1 MINDM
6 AENKKSFIAYCDWDK
21 ILEMLSDE
29 EVGRL
34 TRHLFAYV
42 NDRNPALEERIL
54 KVAFEPIKLQ
64 LKRDLS
70 KYEAISYIN
79 NRGLKISKS
88 SIYKKTAEKEVPF
101 QRWGGKKI
109 VFVRQELD
117 EWIENQLSKRENGV
131 IKTVADAA
139 RRKERV

>member
-1 MINDM
+1 MNLILVSKDDLREIIKEMIP
-6 AENKKSFIAYCDWDK
+6 AQ
-21 ILEMLSDE
+21 DE
-29 EVGRL
+29 KPVKEDTGFFSL
-34 TRHLFAYV
+34 
-42 NDRNPALEERIL
+42 N
-54 KVAFEPIKLQ
+54 
-64 LKRDLS
+64 
-70 KYEAISYIN
+70 EAISYIN